1 MRRRHIS
8 WQLTRLLIR
17 ELLPFTVIPFVA
29 LTTLVFIQQA
39 GKYFGII
46 LSFNTPAEAKLA
58 FLGSLIPG
66 IVVITLPVALL
77 LGAMITCSRLSAD
90 GELTAAQSSGLSP
103 TALALPLAFIGLLGT
118 GLALHLSIK
127 VAPRALRSLKSLR
140 TTILLQ
146 EASAQVTPRAFTTR
160 FPGLLVYIKDV
171 DPQTG
176 DWLGVF
182 LLQRNA
188 EQKSE
193 RLLTAE
199 RGQLRVSPTN
209 DLEVQLYGGL
219 SLESTA
225 NSPSRAASAFAKLSI
240 KPIKDQDKVTDEA
253 GVNTA
258 SLTEMSLSEVRR
270 VIRSAASDK
279 ERVQARVEWH
289 KRLAFP
295 FACVT
300 LPLVAFCIAL
310 RGKRLATRPRTA
322 VTVIFVALLFYVIM
336 VAGQSV
342 AASGRVPAWLGVW
355 LAHLLYGVFIFYSF
369 AHTNR
374 TVLSWPSWSET
385 LRFRKPVTPAATT
398 VAVSQRRLIKS
409 NFVLPSLSPLNLIN
423 YLLVSEIFK
432 YYAIAV
438 AALVTTSIAFTLFD
452 LIPSIVRNGTSFGYA
467 TSYFG
472 YLTPQLAY
480 YVSPF
485 ALLVAILMG
494 CSVLARTNQLMILA
508 GAGQSKL
515 RLVAAILIAV
525 VLIAIGLWALSDSLL
540 PFTNREQ
547 DVRYHRIKN
556 RQLEQTVIAFGKKW
570 VIGQNGAI
578 YGYQQM
584 DNHNALLNATVYY
597 LNPTTHL
604 LERALEF
611 GHAAQIAADSW
622 QATDGWAETV
632 RPDLTVDLAP
642 IRAPGLPLPI
652 ADGAG
657 VFKRTVNESSKM
669 STAELHTYIGQL
681 QSIGAPTIEP
691 RLDLRKRL
699 AFPFSCLTVAI
710 LALPFALG
718 KRARRYSPVLSVA
731 VSIGI
736 GLFFWLLM
744 TIFEAAG
751 KQANLPVGVAVWAP
765 QALFLAAGLYLNFRQ
780 RAHS

>member
-1 MRRRHIS
+1 MRRPYPSRKLI
-8 WQLTRLLIR
+8 WLLIR
-17 ELLPFTVIPFVA
+17 ELIPFTVIPFVV

-46 LSFNTPAEAKLA
+46 LSFYTPAQAKLA

-77 LGAMITCSRLSAD
+77 LGAVITCSRLSAD
-90 GELTAAQSSGLSP
+90 NELTAAQSSGLSP
-103 TALALPLAFIGLLGT
+103 LTMALPLAFVGLLST
-118 GLALHLSIK
+118 GLALHLSTS
-127 VAPRALRSLKSLR
+127 VAPRALKSLKALR
-140 TTILLQ
+140 TKILLQ

-160 FPGLLVYIKDV
+160 FPGLLIYISDV
-171 DPQTG
+171 DQQTG
-176 DWLGVF
+176 DWQGVF
-182 LLQRNA
+182 LLQRNL

-209 DLEVQLYGGL
+209 NLEVQLYSGL
-219 SLESTA
+219 SLESKTG
-225 NSPSRAASAFAKLSI
+225 SPTRAASAFAKLSI
-240 KPIKDQDKVTDEA
+240 KPTKDQDNADEA
-253 GVNTA
+253 GAGAA
-258 SLTEMSLSEVRR
+258 SLTEMSLSEVRGA
-270 VIRSAASDK
+270 IKSAASAK
-279 ERVQARVEWH
+279 ERIQARVEWH
-289 KRLAFP
+289 KRLSFP

-300 LPLVAFCIAL
+300 LPLVAFVIAL

-342 AASGRVPAWLGVW
+342 AASGGVPAWLGVW
-355 LAHLLYGVFIFYSF
+355 LAHLLYACFICYSF
-369 AHTNR
+369 VHTNR
-374 TVLSWPSWSET
+374 TVLSWPIGADMF
-385 LRFRKPVTPAATT
+385 RFRRSATT
-398 VAVSQRRLIKS
+398 IRATTEPPQRHATNSKLV
-409 NFVLPSLSPLNLIN
+409 FPSLSPRNLIN
-423 YLLVSEIFK
+423 YLLVSEIAK

-452 LIPSIVRNGTSFGYA
+452 LIPSIVRNGTSFAYA
-467 TSYFG
+467 ASYFA

-494 CSVLARTNQLMILA
+494 CGVLARTNQLVVLA

-515 RLVAAILIAV
+515 RLIAAIMIAV
-525 VLIAIGLWALSDSLL
+525 VLIAVGLWSLSDSLL

-547 DVRYHRIKN
+547 DVRYHKIKN

-570 VIGQNGAI
+570 AIGQNGAI

-584 DNHNALLNATVYY
+584 DDHNALLNATVYY
-597 LNPTTHL
+597 LNPVTHL
-604 LERALEF
+604 LERAIEF
-611 GHAAQIAADSW
+611 SHAAQIAPDAW
-622 QATDGWAETV
+622 QATDGWTETV
-632 RPDLTVDLAP
+632 RPDLTVALTT
-642 IRAPGLPLPI
+642 IRAPGLPLTI
-652 ADGAG
+652 ADGAS

-669 STAELHTYIGQL
+669 STAELRAYIGQL
-681 QSIGAPTIEP
+681 QTIGASTVEP
-691 RLDLRKRL
+691 KLDLRKRL

-744 TIFEAAG
+744 TLFEAAG
-751 KQANLPVGVAVWAP
+751 KQANLPISVAVWGP
-765 QALFLAAGLYLNFRQ
+765 QILFLAAGLYANFRQ
-780 RAHS
+780 RSHL